1 MTARQLAEEIN
12 RVIRDELDDADRAI
26 RNENP
31 QRARR
36 EIDDAVSKLKRIA
49 DRLARLDRR

>member
-1 MTARQLAEEIN
+1 MTARQLAEEI
-12 RVIRDELDDADRAI
+12 RRIIRGELDDADRAI

-31 QRARR
+31 HRARR

-49 DRLARLDRR
+49 DRVAQIDHR